1 MVNPGNTAKNI
12 TSRSLERV
20 SDSAP
25 RRVML
30 TGMALSLFLSCSCPI
45 PALALF
51 SSKKSSMQLPVN
63 DKIELEALEPEAEE
77 EKPEESSSTG
87 NDSDL
92 LKPID
97 LSPLSL
103 DSDQTKEKEIA
114 ESEDKDSEKAEGEG
128 GLMKATIRT
137 SQFVPKSP
145 LDGTEKAVLA
155 PTSVK
160 GTKSKSI
167 ETLGGNLVDQAQS
180 INAAPLPLISSQ
192 EEQAMKVSNQRELER
207 QQLTALWEATL
218 TRSPDINFVLQ
229 KLMPATDSSKVTS
242 LMMRALSTAMY
253 GGLGVLG
260 AVSPGPGSYMAQ
272 NLGYSTISSL
282 LQLQDSKAQ
291 KKARVT
297 QVEAIMLY
305 QMVRKTAD
313 RLVEKYRDYKKEHL
327 ALMRAN
333 DDFQDLQKMARD
345 AREGQGAPQQLEIEY
360 TLRKQQRDI
369 EGLEQNLGK
378 VRQGL
383 VDLAGPQAVAKL
395 DKEIDVEFQELHPE
409 LVGSDVDMLAGAKTG
424 TETGS
429 GATGAKAEETES
441 SPQKEPD
448 KLLAGKG
455 KKIKKGKQL

>member
-1 MVNPGNTAKNI
+1 MANPGNTAKNI
-12 TSRSLERV
+12 NFRTLERL

-25 RRVML
+25 RRAIL
-30 TGMALSLFLSCSCPI
+30 TAMALSLFLSCSCPV
-45 PALALF
+45 PAMALF

-63 DKIELEALEPEAEE
+63 DKIELETLDPEAEAE
-77 EKPEESSSTG
+77 DEKTEDSASDN

-103 DSDQTKEKEIA
+103 DGDKSKEKDVA
-114 ESEDKDSEKAEGEG
+114 VSEDKDSEKTEGEG

-192 EEQAMKVSNQRELER
+192 EEQAIKVSNQRELER

-424 TETGS
+424 TGTA
-429 GATGAKAEETES
+429 ATKAEETEK

-455 KKIKKGKQL
+455 KKMKKGKQL

>member
-1 MVNPGNTAKNI
+1 MANPGNNAKNI
-12 TSRSLERV
+12 NFRSLERV

-25 RRVML
+25 RRAML
-30 TGMALSLFLSCSCPI
+30 TAMALSLFLSCSCPV

-63 DKIELEALEPEAEE
+63 DKIELETIDPEAED

-87 NDSDL
+87 GDSDL

-103 DSDQTKEKEIA
+103 DSDKSKEKEVA
-114 ESEDKDSEKAEGEG
+114 QTDDKDDEKTEGEG

-272 NLGYSTISSL
+272 NLGYSTISQL

-409 LVGSDVDMLAGAKTG
+409 LVGSDVDMLAGAAD
-424 TETGS
+424 GS
-429 GATGAKAEETES
+429 GAGAGAKAAEPEKAA
-441 SPQKEPD
+441 PQKEPD
-448 KLLAGKG
+448 KLLAGKE
-455 KKIKKGKQL
+455 KKTKKGKQL